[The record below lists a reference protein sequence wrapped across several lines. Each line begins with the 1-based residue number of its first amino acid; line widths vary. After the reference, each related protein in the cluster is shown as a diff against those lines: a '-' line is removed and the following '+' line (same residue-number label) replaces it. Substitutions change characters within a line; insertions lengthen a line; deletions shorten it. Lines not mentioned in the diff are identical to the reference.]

1 MFNFR
6 STSELENFQ
15 NLILKYASKRN
26 SYKPPAYR
34 ARNELAALDHNAHCG
49 RAVMTNKDGTIGVN
63 FISILVTNILVQ
75 SKLPIDID
83 CFYIDRTKGCVW

>member
-34 ARNELAALDHNAHCG
+34 ARNELAALDHNAQCG
-49 RAVMTNKDGTIGVN
+49 RAVMDKQRWNNQLN
-63 FISILVTNILVQ
+63 FISIMVTDILVQ

-83 CFYIDRTKGCVW
+83 CFCIDRTKGGVW